1 MLKIISILLIKTW
14 SPASGLVSGRLR
26 FILVNIGTLGVIL
39 TISWHFIAT
48 FPGHTPTANRAEQGP
63 HINVTGPRALWEMPK
78 NKYLILAIKDISLT
92 HDRFYYISFLFCK
105 NL

>member
-14 SPASGLVSGRLR
+14 SPASGLTMPGRLQ
-26 FILVNIGTLGVIL
+26 FILVNIWTLRVIL

-92 HDRFYYISFLFCK
+92 HDRFYYISFLF
-105 NL
+105 L

>member
-48 FPGHTPTANRAEQGP
+48 FPGHTPTANRAGQGP
-63 HINVTGPRALWEMPK
+63 HINVTVPRALWEMPK

-92 HDRFYYISFLFCK
+92 HDRFY
-105 NL
+105 